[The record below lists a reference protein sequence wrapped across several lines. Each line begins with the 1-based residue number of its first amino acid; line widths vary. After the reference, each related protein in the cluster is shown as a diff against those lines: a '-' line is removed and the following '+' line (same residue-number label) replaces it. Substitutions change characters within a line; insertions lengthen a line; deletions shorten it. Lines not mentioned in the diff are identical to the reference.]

1 VTSFIPQGT
10 VLRDNSHNFAAQRTG
25 TLMKNMIVWA
35 IILGIVGYGGSKFL
49 LHHKVGRGVDQ
60 AVMAVSP
67 FVNIEYDGVS
77 STMTGELTI
86 DGIRAQITGFSEQ
99 IFIERLG
106 IDTPSYFSLLSLAD
120 ISENAQSPD
129 DVIPEYFGFII
140 EGVRMRVNADYFKK
154 AYAASVEGVN
164 AEALQEDAARCTGK
178 YGFSPDTLTN
188 FGFTDQVVSVAAHF
202 RRGEG
207 DYVMEM
213 TSNIEDMWS
222 LDASITLAGDM
233 VSEFSKGPRYR
244 PRMKDMRVVFED
256 DSMNARVAKYCERLG
271 MSEEQTRAAQ
281 LEKLRYLGGV
291 YGIEF
296 DEYVIEPFTEFLAGK
311 STLIVTAKPTEPVS
325 LSQISLYKP
334 SDVPA
339 LLDLSAEAL

>member
-1 VTSFIPQGT
+1 
-10 VLRDNSHNFAAQRTG
+10 
-25 TLMKNMIVWA
+25 MKNLIVWA
-35 IILGIVGYGGSKFL
+35 IILGVVGYGGSKLL

-77 STMTGELTI
+77 STMSGELTI
-86 DGIRAQITGFSEQ
+86 DGIQAQVTGFNES

-106 IDTPSYFSLLSLAD
+106 IDTPSYFSLLKLAD
-120 ISENAQSPD
+120 ISENVQSPD
-129 DVIPEYFGFII
+129 EVIPEYFGFLV
-140 EGVRMRVNADYFKK
+140 EGVRMRVNADYFKEV
-154 AYAASVEGVN
+154 YSASVN
-164 AEALQEDAARCTGK
+164 DISADALQDDAARCTGK
-178 YGFSPDTLTN
+178 YGFSPETLTN

-207 DYVMEM
+207 NYVVEM
-213 TSNIEDMWS
+213 TSDVEDMWS
-222 LDASITLAGDM
+222 IDASLTLAGDM

-256 DSMNARVAKYCERLG
+256 NSLNARVEKFCARLG
-271 MSEEQTRAAQ
+271 MSAEEIRAAQ
-281 LEKLRYLGGV
+281 LEKLRYMGEV

-296 DEYVIEPFTEFLAGK
+296 DEYVIEPYTEFLAGK
-311 STLIVTAKPTEPVS
+311 STLVVTAKPTEPVS
-325 LSQISLYKP
+325 LSQITLYKP

>member
-1 VTSFIPQGT
+1 
-10 VLRDNSHNFAAQRTG
+10 
-25 TLMKNMIVWA
+25 MKNLIVWA
-35 IILGIVGYGGSKFL
+35 IILGVVGYGGSKLL

-77 STMTGELTI
+77 STLSGELTI
-86 DGIRAQITGFSEQ
+86 DGIEAQVTGFNEP

-106 IDTPSYFSLLSLAD
+106 IDTPSYFSLLRLAD
-120 ISENAQSPD
+120 ISENVQSPD
-129 DVIPEYFGFII
+129 DVIPEYFGFIV
-140 EGVRMRVNADYFKK
+140 EGVRMRVNADYFKEV
-154 AYAASVEGVN
+154 YSASVN
-164 AEALQEDAARCTGK
+164 DISADALQDDAARCTGK

-202 RRGEG
+202 RRGQG
-207 DYVMEM
+207 DYVVEM
-213 TSNIEDMWS
+213 TSDVEDMWS
-222 LDASITLAGDM
+222 IDASLTLAGDM

-244 PRMKDMRVVFED
+244 PRMKNMRVVFED
-256 DSMNARVAKYCERLG
+256 NSLNARVEKFCGRLG
-271 MSEEQTRAAQ
+271 MSAEEIRTAQ
-281 LEKLRYLGGV
+281 LEKLRYMGEV

-296 DEYVIEPFTEFLAGK
+296 DEYVIEPYTEFLAGK
-311 STLIVTAKPTEPVS
+311 STLVVTAKPTEPVS
-325 LSQISLYKP
+325 LSQITLYKP

>member
-1 VTSFIPQGT
+1 
-10 VLRDNSHNFAAQRTG
+10 
-25 TLMKNMIVWA
+25 MKNLIVWA
-35 IILGIVGYGGSKFL
+35 IILGVVGYGGSKFL

-86 DGIRAQITGFSEQ
+86 DGINAQVTGFNEP
-99 IFIERLG
+99 IFIARLG
-106 IDTPSYFSLLSLAD
+106 IDTPSYFSLLRLAD
-120 ISENAQSPD
+120 ISENIQSPD
-129 DVIPEYFGFII
+129 DVIPEYFGFIV
-140 EGVRMRVNADYFKK
+140 EGVRMRVNADYFRK
-154 AYAASVEGVN
+154 AYSASVN
-164 AEALQEDAARCTGK
+164 DISADALQEDAARCTGK

-188 FGFTDQVVSVAAHF
+188 LGFTDQVVSVAAHF

-207 DYVMEM
+207 DYVVEM
-213 TSNIEDMWS
+213 TSDVEDLWS

-233 VSEFSKGPRYR
+233 VSEFAKGPRYR
-244 PRMKDMRVVFED
+244 PRMKNMRVVFED
-256 DSMNARVAKYCERLG
+256 DSLNARVEKYCGRLG
-271 MSEEQTRAAQ
+271 MSAEETRAAQ
-281 LEKLRYLGGV
+281 LEKLRYMGEV

-296 DEYVIEPFTEFLAGK
+296 DEYVIDPYIEFLAGK
-311 STLIVTAKPTEPVS
+311 STLVVTAKPTEPVS
-325 LSQISLYKP
+325 LSQITLYKP

>member
-1 VTSFIPQGT
+1 
-10 VLRDNSHNFAAQRTG
+10 
-25 TLMKNMIVWA
+25 MKNLIVWA
-35 IILGIVGYGGSKFL
+35 IILGVVGYGGSKLL

-77 STMTGELTI
+77 STLSGELTI
-86 DGIRAQITGFSEQ
+86 DGIEAQVTGFNEP

-106 IDTPSYFSLLSLAD
+106 IDTPSYFSLLRLAD
-120 ISENAQSPD
+120 ISENVQSPD
-129 DVIPEYFGFII
+129 DAIPEYFGFIV
-140 EGVRMRVNADYFKK
+140 EGVRMRVNADYFKEV
-154 AYAASVEGVN
+154 YSASVGDIS
-164 AEALQEDAARCTGK
+164 ADALQDDAARCTGK

-202 RRGEG
+202 RRGQG
-207 DYVMEM
+207 DYVVEVI
-213 TSNIEDMWS
+213 SDVEDMWS
-222 LDASITLAGDM
+222 IDASLTLAGDM

-244 PRMKDMRVVFED
+244 PRMKNMRVVFED
-256 DSMNARVAKYCERLG
+256 NSLNARVEKFCGRLG
-271 MSEEQTRAAQ
+271 MSAEEIRAAQ
-281 LEKLRYLGGV
+281 LEKLRYMGEV

-296 DEYVIEPFTEFLAGK
+296 DEYVIEPYTEFLAGK
-311 STLIVTAKPTEPVS
+311 STLVVTAKPTDPVS
-325 LSQISLYKP
+325 LSQITLYKP